1 MYGTKCMQLLVS
13 GVFGLLAAL
22 LPVSTMADNEWHTST
37 IKKVYPFH
45 NGSFAIIFD
54 EPSRCHK
61 DNGYHAVEVGS
72 NGVTQEAVDRFLSV
86 VLTAGSLNK
95 ELSIYYDDT
104 HPSCAIR
111 RLNFA
116 F

>member
-1 MYGTKCMQLLVS
+1 MYGTKCKHLLIIS
-13 GVFGLLAAL
+13 AFGLVAAL
-22 LPVSTMADNEWHTST
+22 LSVSTMADNEWHSST
-37 IKKVYPFH
+37 IKKVYPFQ

-54 EPSRCHK
+54 EPSRCNK
-61 DNGYHAVEVGS
+61 DNGYHLVEVGS
-72 NGVTQEAVDRFLSV
+72 NGVTQDAVDRFLSV

-95 ELSIYYDDT
+95 ELTIYYDDT
-104 HPSCAIR
+104 HPNCAIR